1 MSEHPETPQ
10 NPAPP
15 EPTTAPAG
23 PTTPPTPAELTTP
36 PAAPVELTT
45 PPAAPGDLTTPPAA
59 PGDLTTPPAGP
70 AEVTFAAAA
79 PADLLEGGGKPRGR
93 RRVAAV
99 AGVGV
104 LIAAVLAGA
113 AYTVVTVRGADR
125 DPGAPVWSL
134 PKAAKQT
141 KPAAGPGLQGML
153 LPYDDSYGRG
163 PDMAQFGSDAAL
175 SGREAELLRAES
187 VKDLPRSQQ
196 RDMQRQFDR
205 NPVKGMAMR
214 SYVNTAV
221 PYGNTYTMRIVL
233 AQLGGRSTVR
243 SLAEQQQGYLDAL
256 KLLRKGPAIK
266 GYENS
271 TACFLVSSGS
281 AETLDLMYCSGYV
294 GDVLVTATATAAKPL
309 NQRSAA
315 DMLRAQLDRIKD
327 PGASV

>member
-1 MSEHPETPQ
+1 MSENPERPENTGPPQ
-10 NPAPP
+10 PAA
-15 EPTTAPAG
+15 EPTQ
-23 PTTPPTPAELTTP
+23 
-36 PAAPVELTT
+36 AAVPV
-45 PPAAPGDLTTPPAA
+45 
-59 PGDLTTPPAGP
+59 
-70 AEVTFAAAA
+70 
-79 PADLLEGGGKPRGR
+79 GKPRDR
-93 RRVAAV
+93 RRIAFV

-104 LIAAVLAGA
+104 LVAAVLAGA

-125 DPGAPVWSL
+125 DAGAPVWRL
-134 PKAAKQT
+134 PKAVKQT
-141 KPAAGPGLQGML
+141 KPAAGTGLRGML
-153 LPYDDSYGRG
+153 LPYDASYGRG

-187 VKDLPRSQQ
+187 IKDLPRSQQ
-196 RDMQRQFDR
+196 RDLQRQFDR

-214 SYVNTAV
+214 SYVNTEV
-221 PYGNTYTMRIVL
+221 PYANTYTMRIVL
-233 AQLGGRSTVR
+233 AQLGSRGTVR
-243 SLAEQQQGYLDAL
+243 SLARQQEGYLAAL

-281 AETLDLMYCSGYV
+281 KETLDLMYCSGYV